1 MRKILLSFCA
11 VILLSVSAFGATMG
25 ERNALASA
33 KQYLSVMGFS
43 YSGLM
48 NQLEAFDGYSHDE
61 AKYAVEN
68 CGANW
73 NAQAARSA
81 KNYLSVMPF
90 SRKGLMEQLVNFDGY
105 TCEQAEYG
113 VKKNGY

>member
-1 MRKILLSFCA
+1 MF
-11 VILLSVSAFGATMG
+11 LSVYAFGETMG
-25 ERNALASA
+25 ERNALGST

-48 NQLEAFDGYSHDE
+48 KQLEAFDRYSHEE

-68 CGANW
+68 CGADW
-73 NAQAARSA
+73 NEQAVRSA

-90 SRKGLMEQLVNFDGY
+90 SRKGLHGTARKF
-105 TCEQAEYG
+105 
-113 VKKNGY
+113 